1 MPELTAYQDAAY
13 ADAYCAFV
21 ENVRAREAEVAG
33 GDLLARTVA
42 ANLFKL
48 AAYKDEYEVARL
60 SLDPALTERIE
71 RQFGRG
77 ARYAYRLHPPVLRSL
92 GMRRKI
98 SLGPW
103 FRPAFATLVAMR
115 RLRGTALDPF
125 GRTEVRREERALLAE
140 YRDAITRLAEALTA
154 DNHALGRSRSPACP
168 TWSAATRTSSSATC
182 GPTARGWRSCWP
194 RSPRAASHR
203 APRVIQG
210 PFDKFKIFFSNGR
223 VVPRLPVNWLRFGDG
238 MRHNRPGPNGGSLD
252 GHGGRR

>member
-1 MPELTAYQDAAY
+1 MPELTAYQDAPY
-13 ADAYCAFV
+13 ADAYAELV
-21 ENVRAREAEVAG
+21 ETIRVREADVAD

-60 SLDPALTERIE
+60 SLDPVLASRIE
-71 RQFGRG
+71 EQFGRG

-103 FRPAFATLVAMR
+103 FRPAFRTLVTMR

-140 YRDAITRLAEALTA
+140 YRDVVTRLAENLTA
-154 DNHALGRSRSPACP
+154 GNLERAIEIASLPDLVRGYEDIKLRNV
-168 TWSAATRTSSSATC
+168 AAYRARLAELLAAF
-182 GPTARGWRSCWP
+182 TADDP
-194 RSPRAASHR
+194 LAAR
-203 APRVIQG
+203 
-210 PFDKFKIFFSNGR
+210 
-223 VVPRLPVNWLRFGDG
+223 
-238 MRHNRPGPNGGSLD
+238 
-252 GHGGRR
+252 